1 MKKIVNSIAIELK
14 KTVFSYGFI
23 LCIVITCLLCF
34 TSSVYTDSLTGK
46 EYSVFEV
53 IANKSRSVFSSFT
66 SSQLLH
72 ASVSPY
78 MTIFIPV
85 LSSLPFVTGFCAER
99 LGGNM
104 RFVII
109 RSGKYK
115 YCISK
120 FISAVISGGIAVMA
134 GFMLYSVAV
143 CFSFSNEGLYALELI
158 KMYIGMGLYGMIS
171 VLPAFF
177 LSAFIRNKYM
187 ICCFPFIFMHFY
199 YTSVS
204 KVQDIFNAR
213 DRWDIVMKMYF
224 LYPSNIKE
232 VLFDV
237 NVEIIIY
244 HAVLAVAA
252 LVGFTVI
259 MNRRLDYGQ

>member
-1 MKKIVNSIAIELK
+1 
-14 KTVFSYGFI
+14 
-23 LCIVITCLLCF
+23 
-34 TSSVYTDSLTGK
+34 
-46 EYSVFEV
+46 
-53 IANKSRSVFSSFT
+53 
-66 SSQLLH
+66 
-72 ASVSPY
+72 
-78 MTIFIPV
+78 
-85 LSSLPFVTGFCAER
+85 
-99 LGGNM
+99 M

-115 YCISK
+115 YCVSK
-120 FISAVISGGIAVMA
+120 FISAVLSGGTAVMS
-134 GFMLYSVAV
+134 GFMLYSIAI
-143 CFSFSNEGLYALELI
+143 CFSFSNEGLSAIELI
-158 KMYIGMGLYGMIS
+158 KMYIGMGIYGMIS

-199 YTSVS
+199 YTTVS

-213 DRWDIVMKMYF
+213 DRWDIVIKMYF

-237 NVEIIIY
+237 NAGIIIY
-244 HAVLAVAA
+244 HAVLAIAA